1 MLGCAANH
9 FGSVR
14 FHWMHRPSS
23 GLRSFLTSAES
34 GQPERVID
42 SPCQDF
48 SLATTAR
55 AARQC
60 EAWLSPTSAIVALAW
75 DFGTPKAQTVIG
87 CPRRIVQGA
96 FGRSCA
102 STGVGTTTLFS
113 DGFEHGCSGSRAA

>member
-23 GLRSFLTSAES
+23 GLRSFLTIAES

-42 SPCQDF
+42 SPCQPF
-48 SLATTAR
+48 FRATTAR

-60 EAWLSPTSAIVALAW
+60 EAWLSPTSAIVARA
-75 DFGTPKAQTVIG
+75 FRRGTPNSQMVNGFVAVIL
-87 CPRRIVQGA
+87 QGA
-96 FGRSCA
+96 LGRS
-102 STGVGTTTLFS
+102 
-113 DGFEHGCSGSRAA
+113 